1 MATLTTEQRA
11 TLWAELMREL
21 SRDGETVG
29 ITKPELRA
37 AVDALDTWLDTNAAT
52 INTAIPQPARG
63 ALTAGQ
69 KARLLMFIVRYRYV
83 GGS

>member
-1 MATLTTEQRA
+1 MAVLTTEQRRS
-11 TLWAELMREL
+11 LWAEMMREL

-29 ITKPELRA
+29 VTKTDLRA

-63 ALTAGQ
+63 ALSAAQ
-69 KARLLMFIVRYRYV
+69 KARMLMFIVRYRYTE
-83 GGS
+83 GA